1 MLLRRFDGVCSSP
14 PEARNVFLA
23 SKRYEHHLGTAIYL
37 ARMHEAC
44 SYQQETF
51 VASKHI
57 LSQTQIMAIDLS
69 LWHRWDQRQVVNS
82 LTLST
87 GRIVAF
93 SATSFSQIMLHYRIP
108 TSYEPNVCW
117 TNGFD

>member
-1 MLLRRFDGVCSSP
+1 MLLRRFDRVCSSP

-57 LSQTQIMAIDLS
+57 LSQTQIMAIDL
-69 LWHRWDQRQVVNS
+69 
-82 LTLST
+82 
-87 GRIVAF
+87 
-93 SATSFSQIMLHYRIP
+93 
-108 TSYEPNVCW
+108 
-117 TNGFD
+117 